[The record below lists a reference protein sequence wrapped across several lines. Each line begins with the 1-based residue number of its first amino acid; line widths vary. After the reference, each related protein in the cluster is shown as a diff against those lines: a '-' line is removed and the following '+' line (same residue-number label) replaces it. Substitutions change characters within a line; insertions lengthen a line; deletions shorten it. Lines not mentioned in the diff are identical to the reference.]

1 MPDIFDF
8 LESGKFGEQIIPGL
22 ISINIPKKDMKELIV
37 VIAIN
42 TAVIGSTLRE
52 YGHKM
57 SKFDVISLETVLE
70 FGKSTVIALSEIT
83 GFSQEELMDELA
95 LFINTSKDNAAQ
107 QTKVYFNQSKGNLDD
122 FVKDIFGEE
131 GT

>member
-1 MPDIFDF
+1 
-8 LESGKFGEQIIPGL
+8 
-22 ISINIPKKDMKELIV
+22 
-37 VIAIN
+37 
-42 TAVIGSTLRE
+42 
-52 YGHKM
+52 M